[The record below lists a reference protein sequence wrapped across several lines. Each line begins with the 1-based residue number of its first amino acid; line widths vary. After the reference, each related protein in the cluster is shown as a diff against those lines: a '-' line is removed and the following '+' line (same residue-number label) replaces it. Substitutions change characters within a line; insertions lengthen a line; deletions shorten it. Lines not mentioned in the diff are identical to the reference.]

1 MLVYVLALALTAA
14 NIAAAAMPPMSMT
27 AAGGDAAIAALHHA
41 SAKHCA
47 DHAVAATH
55 ASQGGHAADCA
66 CCIGKVCACAQAC
79 DVPVPAAVLA
89 PSVPSVR
96 IFAVSPPR
104 AYAAVEARP
113 LRPPIA

>member
-1 MLVYVLALALTAA
+1 MLVYVLSLALTAA

-27 AAGGDAAIAALHHA
+27 AGGGEAAIAVLHHA

-47 DHAVAATH
+47 DHAAAAAH
-55 ASQGGHAADCA
+55 AGHAGHATDCA
-66 CCIGKVCACAQAC
+66 GCIGKVCACAQAC
-79 DVPVPAAVLA
+79 DVPVPAATLA

-104 AYAAVEARP
+104 AYAAIEARP